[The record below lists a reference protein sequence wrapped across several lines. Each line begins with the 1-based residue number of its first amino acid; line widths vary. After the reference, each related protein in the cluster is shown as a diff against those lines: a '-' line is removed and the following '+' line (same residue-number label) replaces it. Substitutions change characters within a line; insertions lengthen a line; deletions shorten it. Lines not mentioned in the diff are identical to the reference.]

1 MSHTPTKAGGKNGGG
16 GGAGGKGNPTG
27 KGGAG
32 NGGGGKSGGG
42 NPGGGGGKGAKN
54 PPGKGQAGTAETRKL
69 PCYPAS
75 EGRCRHQNDPSKCKF
90 THRDLTAEE
99 KRVKAEYDARR
110 NASPGP
116 QVAVPA
122 EPCPAWMAGNWSLGD
137 KCKNQHPKGKAKAK
151 AKAKAAQ

>member
-1 MSHTPTKAGGKNGGG
+1 MSHTPTKSGGKTGGG
-16 GGAGGKGNPTG
+16 GGAGGKGNPPG
-27 KGGAG
+27 KGG
-32 NGGGGKSGGG
+32 GGTH
-42 NPGGGGGKGAKN
+42 GGGGGKGAKN
-54 PPGKGQAGTAETRKL
+54 PPGGKQAGTAETRKL

-75 EGRCRHQNDPSKCKF
+75 EGRCRHQHDPSKCKF
-90 THRDLTAEE
+90 AHRDLTAEE
-99 KRVKAEYDARR
+99 KRIKTEYDAKR

-122 EPCPAWMAGNWSLGD
+122 EPCPAWMAGNCPLGD